1 MVVLFVNGFVV
12 VDPVKVVKIQLITT
26 PSRSPYSKLSVVVD
40 PVKVVKIQLITT
52 GHDVVVRVF
61 LLLLT
66 L

>member
-1 MVVLFVNGFVV
+1 MRFFPNAVV

-26 PSRSPYSKLSVVVD
+26 MLFRNLNTY
-40 PVKVVKIQLITT
+40 
-52 GHDVVVRVF
+52 

>member
-1 MVVLFVNGFVV
+1 MVFYDTQVV

-26 PSRSPYSKLSVVVD
+26 HLR
-40 PVKVVKIQLITT
+40 
-52 GHDVVVRVF
+52 DVYRHQ

>member
-1 MVVLFVNGFVV
+1 MSDEQKFVV

-26 PSRSPYSKLSVVVD
+26 NHNSGLYN
-40 PVKVVKIQLITT
+40 Q
-52 GHDVVVRVF
+52 

>member
-1 MVVLFVNGFVV
+1 MNFLKFVV

-26 PSRSPYSKLSVVVD
+26 AETMNFLKFVVVD

-52 GHDVVVRVF
+52 GPLVERNTTQ
-61 LLLLT
+61 LLLT

>member
-1 MVVLFVNGFVV
+1 MNLDGILYLVV

-26 PSRSPYSKLSVVVD
+26 SYNRSLSA
-40 PVKVVKIQLITT
+40 L
-52 GHDVVVRVF
+52 